1 MKIINSTPNPLF
13 LAYIILLFGLFTRV
27 FKFLQNVSIL
37 AGQDKI
43 FTVESKVGLSKFGLD
58 AEVNSQRKN
67 FRQKSAKDESANFEF
82 FDHIF

>member
-1 MKIINSTPNPLF
+1 MGFRLRLKRDEQNQP
-13 LAYIILLFGLFTRV
+13 
-27 FKFLQNVSIL
+27 NVSIL

-43 FTVESKVGLSKFGLD
+43 FTVEGKVGLSKFGLD